1 MGLEACLP
9 CFLGVEFVYK
19 LSLLNNNKNE
29 KNKQLG
35 DNLVQ
40 RVKEL
45 LVETSHVGG
54 DHVDCFLIFNFLLPL
69 THHQLSHKKTM

>member
-54 DHVDCFLIFNFLLPL
+54 DHVDCSTFNFLLPL
-69 THHQLSHKKTM
+69 THHQLSH